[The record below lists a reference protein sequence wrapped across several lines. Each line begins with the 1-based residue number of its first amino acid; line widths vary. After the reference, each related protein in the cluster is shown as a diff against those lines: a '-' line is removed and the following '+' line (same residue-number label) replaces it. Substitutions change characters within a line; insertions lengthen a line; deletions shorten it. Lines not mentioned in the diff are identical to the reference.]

1 MMDLK
6 TYLRKRNV
14 LGMEKVMLQLFDDD
28 LLDMWRTDGIEFG
41 EIVSTEPDDVPS
53 YLIYDLRYESLCA
66 LFTLIVYY
74 AVCKR
79 GTQFIDPNID

>member
-1 MMDLK
+1 MDAK

-14 LGMEKVMLQLFDDD
+14 LVMEKIMLQLFDDD
-28 LLDMWRTDGIEFG
+28 LLEMWRTDGIEFG
-41 EIVSTEPDDVPS
+41 EITLTELDDVPA

-79 GTQFIDPNID
+79 GTQFIEPNFD